1 MKDLTLDV
9 ANFRTRRQSSEEEA
23 LTAMVSA
30 SPDRF
35 WALMESLIQ
44 DGYLPTESILVISGG
59 PGSSELTVKEGNR
72 RVAALKLIR
81 GLLDGGLVQIPESIK
96 RSMDDLDDAW
106 AKENEEVPCVVYMP
120 SESDIVDRIVTLAH
134 GKGEK
139 AGRDQWNAVAR
150 ARHNRDA
157 QGGSEPGLDL
167 LEKYLESGRLVA
179 SRVAQW
185 SGDYPLSVLE
195 EAMKRLAPRLDLRS
209 ARELADTYP
218 DVPHREELEQI
229 ITAVGT
235 KKVVFPTIRARHR
248 DFALDYGIPAQPEAG
263 ATGVPE
269 TTAPPEVSPGVT
281 PSAPSH
287 PKAVSATDPRHVKAL
302 LRRFSPRGSNREK
315 LVTLRD
321 EAKKLNV
328 ADTPHA
334 FCFVLRSMFEVSAK
348 AYCNDH
354 AATGGPSFHKADG
367 SERALVDVLRDITG
381 HLTKNK
387 KDKTMVK
394 ELHGAMTEL
403 GQPDRLLSVT
413 SMNQLI
419 HNPRFSVQVGDV
431 CIAVGNVFPLL
442 EAMNA

>member
-1 MKDLTLDV
+1 
-9 ANFRTRRQSSEEEA
+9 
-23 LTAMVSA
+23 
-30 SPDRF
+30 
-35 WALMESLIQ
+35 MESLIQ
-44 DGYLPTESILVISGG
+44 DGYLPTESILVLSGG
-59 PGSSELTVKEGNR
+59 PGTSELTVKEGNR
-72 RVAALKLIR
+72 RIAALKLIH
-81 GLLDGGLVQIPESIK
+81 GLLDGGLVEIPESIQ
-96 RSMDDLDDAW
+96 RSIDDLDDAW
-106 AKENEEVPCVVYMP
+106 AKENEEVPCVVFGP

-157 QGGSEPGLDL
+157 QGGTQPDLDL
-167 LEKYLESGRLVA
+167 LEKFLQSGRLVP
-179 SRVAQW
+179 SRAAQW
-185 SGDYPLSVLE
+185 SGEYPLSVLE
-195 EAMKRLAPRLDLRS
+195 DAMKKLAPRLGLRS

-218 DVPHREELEQI
+218 GVPHREELDQI

-235 KKVVFPTIRARHR
+235 KKVVFTTIRAKTR
-248 DFALDYGIPAQPEAG
+248 DFAADYGIPAQPEAG
-263 ATGVPE
+263 ATGAPE
-269 TTAPPEVSPGVT
+269 TTAPPKGSLGVT
-281 PSAPSH
+281 PSAPSL
-287 PKAVSATDPRHVKAL
+287 PKAVSASDPRHVKAL
-302 LRRFSPRGSNREK
+302 LRRFSPKGSNREK

-321 EAKKLNV
+321 EARKLKL
-328 ADTPHA
+328 AETPHA

-348 AYCNDH
+348 AYCKDR

-381 HLTKNK
+381 HLTKNN
-387 KDKTMVK
+387 KDKAMVK

-419 HNPRFSVQVGDV
+419 HNPRFSVQAGDV